1 MATPNTPAAPA
12 PKISTVLSTLAETNA
27 YVQLGLE
34 VAGIVVPI
42 GKALIQEIKQIT
54 TKQDT
59 VAYQVLV
66 QMDETDLQAVVSLDI
81 AEIVAINAE
90 LTRLGKPTLPVPA
103 APVPVAEPAPASPA
117 PAPAPA
123 TTGPASGSGGQ
134 SEAAGKPTDNAPQS

>member
-1 MATPNTPAAPA
+1 MATPNTPVA

-42 GKALIQEIKQIT
+42 GRALIQEIKQIT
-54 TKQDT
+54 TKQNT

-66 QMDETDLQAVVSLDI
+66 QMDETDLQAVVTLDI

-90 LTRLGKPTLPVPA
+90 LTRLGKTTLPVPA
-103 APVPVAEPAPASPA
+103 APQV
-117 PAPAPA
+117 
-123 TTGPASGSGGQ
+123 GSGGA
-134 SEAAGKPTDNAPQS
+134 SEPAGKPTDNAPQS